1 MGPIPLVVVGTVAY
15 DTIRTPMGEVREALG
30 GSATYFSLAAAL
42 FTRVGL
48 VAAVG
53 EDFRDGDR
61 QLLVERGVDVAGLQ
75 TYPGESFRW
84 VGEYHGALDEAH
96 TLETRLNVLTQFDP
110 VLPPAYRAPEVLF
123 LAAIDPELQLRVLDQ
138 LDRRPRLVAC
148 DTRDFWIEHTRPALL
163 RVLERVD
170 CVLINEGEARLLA
183 GEHNV
188 VKAAQVIRRWGSFD
202 LIIKRGGYGALLFRD
217 DSVFAIPAYPL
228 EDVVDTT
235 GAGDS
240 FAGGFLG
247 ALLREPTRIR
257 KALVLGNV
265 VASFTVEDFSVRRLT
280 ALAWPEVWHR
290 YLEFRDVVR
299 LEDL

>member
-1 MGPIPLVVVGTVAY
+1 MPSMPLVVVGTVAY
-15 DTIRTPMGEVREALG
+15 DTIRTPRGEVREALG
-30 GSATYFSLAAAL
+30 GSATYFALAAAL

-61 QLLVERGVDVAGLQ
+61 RTLADRGVDIAGLQ

-84 VGEYHGALDEAH
+84 VGEYPGDLAEAR

-110 VLPPAYRAPEVLF
+110 VLPPAYRAPEVVF
-123 LAAIDPELQLRVLDQ
+123 LAAIDPELQLRVLDR
-138 LDRRPRLVAC
+138 LERRPRLVAC

-163 RVLERVD
+163 RVLARVD

-183 GEHNV
+183 GEHHV
-188 VKAAQVIRRWGSFD
+188 VKAARAIRRWGSFD
-202 LIIKRGGYGALLFRD
+202 LVVKRGGYGALLFRD

-247 ALLREPTRIR
+247 ALLREPTRVR

-265 VASFTVEDFSVRRLT
+265 VASFTVEDFSVRRLA
-280 ALAWPEVWHR
+280 ALTWPEVWRR
-290 YLEFRDVVR
+290 YLEFRDIVR